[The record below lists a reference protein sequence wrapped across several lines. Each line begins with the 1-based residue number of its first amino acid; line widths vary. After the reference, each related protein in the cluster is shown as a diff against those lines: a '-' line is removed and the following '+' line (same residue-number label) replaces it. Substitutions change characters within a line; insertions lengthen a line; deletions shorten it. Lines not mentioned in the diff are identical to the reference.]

1 MAGTALKHAR
11 RAVRL
16 AWVSSIRQPARTGL
30 GILGIA
36 AVGALLFDM
45 LLLSRGLVISFRDML
60 ERANFDVRIFATDS
74 PVAGPP
80 IPDAAR
86 LSSAVSRLPEVE
98 AVVPV
103 TFREAELAPA
113 DGSPPEAVPHVDS
126 RGAAVEH
133 PRALDVIGVDAG
145 AEPLWTLLEGRDPL
159 PGESGAPVVVN
170 QALAAAHRLT
180 PGSSIAVRG
189 RCGSGAIAPP
199 PAPFTVVGVAE
210 FPFDDGEAETMA
222 ARRTDLEALCRGHA
236 SGGIDM
242 LLVRSRAR
250 DGGDAAAAAIRASS
264 PGLHVM
270 TNDELVERFNRVEFS
285 YFRQISFVLATVTL
299 FFGFLLIAVLLT
311 ASVNQ
316 RLGEIAALR
325 AVGLSRA
332 RVIAGVFAESA
343 IMIGIG
349 AVIAIPVGFALSIW
363 LDDILRRLPGI
374 PANVHFFVFEPRV
387 LLLYTGLL
395 AASALGAAVYPMRIV
410 ARLPIAATLRREVV
424 G

>member
-1 MAGTALKHAR
+1 MAGAALKHAR
-11 RAVRL
+11 RALRL

-60 ERANFDVRIFATDS
+60 ERANFDVRVFATDS

-80 IPDAAR
+80 IPDAAK
-86 LSSAVSRLPEVE
+86 LTSAVSRLPEVE

-103 TFREAELAPA
+103 AFREAELVPA
-113 DGSPPEAVPHVDS
+113 DRPQQTGAPHVDS
-126 RGAAVEH
+126 HGAPVEH
-133 PRALDVIGVDAG
+133 PRSLDVIGIDPR
-145 AEPLWTLLEGRDPL
+145 AEPLWTLLDGRDPL
-159 PGESGAPVVVN
+159 AEEPGAPVVVN

-180 PGSSIAVRG
+180 PGSTIAVRG

-199 PAPFTVVGVAE
+199 PASFTVVGVAE
-210 FPFDDGEAETMA
+210 FPFDDGEAETLA
-222 ARRTDLEALCRGHA
+222 ARRQELEALCGGGA

-242 LLVRSRAR
+242 LLVRSRAK

-332 RVIAGVFAESA
+332 RVVAGVFAESA

-349 AVIAIPVGFALSIW
+349 AALAIPIGFALSIW
-363 LDDILRRLPGI
+363 LDEILRRLPGI

-387 LLLYTGLL
+387 LLLYAGLL

-410 ARLPIAATLRREVV
+410 ARLPIAATLRREVI